1 MRCLDGKHMRTP
13 VRLSAI
19 FLVCM
24 AACDMAPGPE
34 PTASQPARLQDF
46 SMTPQRLVYALL
58 PAEQIIGDSIAVAL
72 TISVTA
78 FGGEG
83 VRVRYVVQTPES
95 SLRPLGSGDLTA
107 AGQGRHT
114 ATVNV
119 TISALD
125 VRTYTILVYAV
136 DNRERIVSEV
146 RGQLEYVR
154 VFEPG
159 SPPVIDS
166 LIVPATIQR
175 PAEGQPSRSLS
186 LVAIVSD
193 ADGLGNIEIVEFW
206 NKNTPSAKIAMCDR
220 GGARPCG
227 GSAESGDLVAGD
239 GRFTRRVFIAST
251 NELGVNTLVFQATDR
266 AGLKSDTMEANVEIV
281 Q

>member
-1 MRCLDGKHMRTP
+1 MRTL

-19 FLVCM
+19 ILVCM

-34 PTASQPARLQDF
+34 PTTSRQIRLQDF

-58 PAEQIIGDSIAVAL
+58 PAEQITGDSILVTL

-78 FGGEG
+78 LGGEG
-83 VRVRYVVQTPES
+83 VSVRYVVQTPES
-95 SLRPLGSGDLTA
+95 SLDPLGSGDMAA

-125 VRTYTILVYAV
+125 VRTYTVLVYAV

-166 LIVPATIQR
+166 LDVPATIQR

-193 ADGLGNIEIVEFW
+193 ADGLTDIETVEFW

-220 GGARPCG
+220 GGIRPCG
-227 GSAESGDLVAGD
+227 GSAESGDLIAGD

-251 NELGVNTLVFQATDR
+251 NALGVNTLVFQATDR
-266 AGLKSDTMEANVEIV
+266 AGLKSGTIETNVEIV

>member
-1 MRCLDGKHMRTP
+1 MRTSAQ
-13 VRLSAI
+13 LSAI

-34 PTASQPARLQDF
+34 PTTSQPIRLQDF

-58 PAEQIIGDSIAVAL
+58 PAGDIIGDSVAVTL

-78 FGGEG
+78 SGGEG
-83 VRVRYVVQTPES
+83 ASVHYVVQTPES
-95 SLRPLGSGDLTA
+95 AQRLLESGDMVA

-114 ATVNV
+114 ATVHV
-119 TISALD
+119 MISALD
-125 VRTYTILVYAV
+125 VRTYTVLVYAV
-136 DNRERIVSEV
+136 DNRGRIASEV

-166 LIVPATIQR
+166 LAVPVTIQR
-175 PAEGQPSRSLS
+175 PAEGQAARSLS

-193 ADGLGNIEIVEFW
+193 PDGLSDIETVEFW
-206 NKNTPSAKIAMCDR
+206 NKNASSVKIAMCDR
-220 GGARPCG
+220 GGARPCD
-227 GSAESGDLVAGD
+227 GSVDSGDPVAGD

-251 NELGVNTLVFQATDR
+251 NALGVNTLVFQATDR
-266 AGLKSDTMEANVEIV
+266 AGLKSNTMEATVEIV